1 MRNQFTGKAV
11 TKASASQVIAE
22 HTSNTEKLL
31 IGRSEWCQLPK
42 LNLPAI
48 KAKID
53 TGAKTSAIHAINIEP
68 FTHNGHRYVRFDVYP
83 LQGNTDVLVR
93 CQARMLGRRLV
104 MSSNGQKENR
114 YVISTPLKMGKQTW
128 RIELTLANR
137 DPLRFRLLLGRE
149 ALGNRFLIDP
159 HVTCRQRNLR
169 HNTVL
174 SYYS

>member
-11 TKASASQVIAE
+11 TKASASRVIAE

-31 IGRSEWCQLPK
+31 IGRTEWCQLPK

-68 FTHNGHRYVRFDVYP
+68 FTRNSHRYVRFDVYP
-83 LQGNTDVLVR
+83 LQGNTDVLVT
-93 CQARMLGRRLV
+93 CQAKVLGRRMV

-114 YVISTPLKMGKQTW
+114 YVISTRLKMGKYAWQ
-128 RIELTLANR
+128 IELTLANR

-159 HVTCRQRNLR
+159 HAICRQSDLK
-169 HNTVL
+169 HDTVL
-174 SYYS
+174 SYYA